1 MVREVEYGK
10 SKKAFRRSV
19 QGINLPASFGRP
31 RTAGDLPGSSIESSN
46 GGALG
51 SVVSA
56 RRAAGPSVSRG
67 ESASQ
72 GNREASRKDWSDGG
86 ADRFVKKNS
95 KDFSG
100 QEKRRWVSDHSAQ
113 FGTVSKACKAIGLS
127 PSSFYYKL
135 KIDPNE
141 RLKRDSDLRDL
152 IEEIQSKFPQYG
164 VRGVQRELKWGYGKQ
179 VNRKRIH
186 RVMREH
192 GLRAQIYRGFK
203 VSTTDS
209 NHQSRIY
216 PNLVHGMEVSRP
228 NQLWVADITYV
239 RIATCFV
246 YVAAILDVFSRRV
259 IGWAIS
265 KRIDT
270 ELCLAALEMAVENRK
285 PDAGLIHHSDRGV
298 QYASDAYVELLS
310 KHGIHISM
318 SRKGCCWDN
327 AHMESFF
334 GTLKREEV
342 HLRDY
347 ETFGDVIMSLP
358 KFMED
363 LYNEKRRHSSL
374 GGLTPVEFEDKWK
387 TGELQK
393 LGIPFVIKLW
403 DGSSK

>member
-10 SKKAFRRSV
+10 SQKAFRRSV
-19 QGINLPASFGRP
+19 QGINLPAGFGRP
-31 RTAGDLPGSSIESSN
+31 GAAGDLSGSPAQSSDS
-46 GGALG
+46 GALG
-51 SVVSA
+51 DAVSA
-56 RRAAGPSVSRG
+56 RRALGPSISGRKG
-67 ESASQ
+67 TSA
-72 GNREASRKDWSDGG
+72 GDRKATCEDRSDGG
-86 ADRFVKKNS
+86 ADRPVKKNS
-95 KDFSG
+95 KDISG
-100 QEKRRWVSDHSAQ
+100 QEKRRWVGDHREQ
-113 FGTVSKACKAIGLS
+113 FGTVSKACKAIGLAT
-127 PSSFYYKL
+127 SSYYYKL
-135 KIDPNE
+135 KVDPTE

-164 VRGVQRELKWGYGKQ
+164 VRGVQRELQWGYGKR
-179 VNRKRIH
+179 VNHKRIH

-228 NQLWVADITYV
+228 DQLWVADITYV

-246 YVAAILDVFSRRV
+246 YLAAILDVFSRRV

-270 ELCLAALEMAVENRK
+270 DLCLAALQMAIENRN
-285 PDAGLIHHSDRGV
+285 PGSEVIHHSDRGV
-298 QYASDAYVELLS
+298 QYASDAYVQLLNE
-310 KHGIHISM
+310 HGVQISM

-347 ETFGDVIMSLP
+347 ETFTDVILSLP
-358 KFMED
+358 KFIED

-374 GGLTPVEFEDKWK
+374 GGLTPMEFEDKWRS
-387 TGELQK
+387 GELQK
-393 LGIPFVIKLW
+393 LGIPHVIKLW
-403 DGSSK
+403 DGLSK